1 MSPLA
6 QLDALL
12 ERKRLLDARAAA
24 NPAAAARLRE
34 LRAWQAARLART
46 YADLQRDPRYAPAV
60 EFFLSDLYGPQE
72 FTGRDRDLTRAW
84 RYLKRAL
91 PAPALIVLGRA
102 LELEVLSA
110 ELDAA
115 MAAMLGP
122 DPVTAASYAAAYR
135 AVGQRAGR
143 ARQIELVAAI
153 GADLDR
159 IVRHAWIGLALR
171 LAHAPAHA
179 AGFGALQDFLERG
192 YAAFRRMR
200 GAGRFLQAIRER
212 ETQLMQALY
221 AGSDV
226 PLEALPAPAETA
238 P

>member
-1 MSPLA
+1 MKPAA

-12 ERKRLLDARAAA
+12 ERKRLLEEQAAA
-24 NPAAAARLRE
+24 SPATAARRRE

-46 YADLQRDPRYAPAV
+46 YADLQRDPRYAQAV

-72 FTGRDRDLTRAW
+72 FTGRDRDLNRAW

-91 PAPALIVLGRA
+91 PAAALDVLGRA
-102 LELEVLSA
+102 LELEVLTA

-115 MAAMLGP
+115 MLTTLEA
-122 DPVTAASYAAAYR
+122 DPLTPARYAAAYR
-135 AVGQRAGR
+135 AVGQHEAR

-171 LAHAPAHA
+171 VAHTPAHA

-200 GAGRFLQAIRER
+200 GAGRFLRALRER
-212 ETQLMQALY
+212 ETHIMRTLY
-221 AGSDV
+221 AGGDV
-226 PLEALPAPAETA
+226 PLDAVPAPAGTA